1 MSINPAPKP
10 SIGSHKRGAFSA
22 TCNLKME
29 YYLCLVKIDLK
40 GKTAL
45 VCGSTQGIG
54 RAIAMQ
60 LAECGA
66 RIVLLARNEDKLKET
81 ISTLPSS
88 ENQAHSYLIADFADT
103 ASVAK
108 ALKGVAGQK
117 IDILVNNTGGP
128 AAGKAID
135 APISEFIQ
143 AFNSHLVNNQQLV
156 QAVVPYMRSNGF
168 GRIVNIIS
176 TSVKVPLQNLG
187 VSNTIR
193 GAVGNW
199 SKTLANELASFN
211 ITVNNILPGATE
223 TERLNSI
230 ISNKSNKLQ
239 VEQDEVKQEMLAEI
253 PMKRFGKPEEP
264 AYAAAFLCSDFAAY
278 ITGTNIVVDGGRTPC
293 L

>member
-1 MSINPAPKP
+1 M
-10 SIGSHKRGAFSA
+10 
-22 TCNLKME
+22 
-29 YYLCLVKIDLK
+29 KIDLK

-54 RAIAMQ
+54 KAIAMQ
-60 LAECGA
+60 LADCGA
-66 RIVLLARNEDKLKET
+66 DTVLLARNENKLKDT
-81 ISTLPSS
+81 IAALPLH
-88 ENQAHSYLIADFADT
+88 EGQKHRYLVADFSDT
-103 ASVAK
+103 NSVAK
-108 ALKGVAGQK
+108 AIAELSKYN

-135 APISEFIQ
+135 ASTEEFIQ
-143 AFNSHLVNNQQLV
+143 AFNAHLINNHQLV
-156 QAVVPYMRSNGF
+156 QAVVPNMKSKGF
-168 GRIVNIIS
+168 GRIINIIS
-176 TSVKVPLQNLG
+176 TSVKVPLNNLG

-199 SKTLANELASFN
+199 SKTLANELAPFQ

-223 TERLNSI
+223 TERLSTI
-230 ISNKSNKLQ
+230 IDNKSSKLQ
-239 VEQDEVKQEMLAEI
+239 VEREDVRQEMLDEI

-264 AYAAAFLCSDFAAY
+264 AYAAAFLCSEYAAY

>member
-1 MSINPAPKP
+1 
-10 SIGSHKRGAFSA
+10 
-22 TCNLKME
+22 
-29 YYLCLVKIDLK
+29 VKIELI

-54 RAIAMQ
+54 KAIAKQ

-66 RIVLLARNEDKLKET
+66 QIVLLARNEAKLIESVKEL
-81 ISTLPSS
+81 STHAG
-88 ENQAHSYLIADFADT
+88 QIHSYLCADFSET
-103 ASVAK
+103 ASVEKTAK
-108 ALKGVAGQK
+108 EINQLN
-117 IDILVNNTGGP
+117 IDILINNTGGP
-128 AAGKAID
+128 AAGPAHKAD
-135 APISEFIQ
+135 TQ
-143 AFNSHLVNNQQLV
+143 AFINAFQAHLINNQILL
-156 QAVVPYMRSNGF
+156 QAALPNMESKQW
-168 GRIVNIIS
+168 GRVINIIS
-176 TSVKVPLQNLG
+176 TSVKVPLHNLG

-199 SKTLANELASFN
+199 SKTIANELAAKG

-223 TERLNSI
+223 TERLGSI
-230 ISNKSNKLQ
+230 IDNKSKQQNTD
-239 VEQDEVKQEMLAEI
+239 VEDVKNDMLNEI